1 MTASLFLS
9 SLFSPSLPFH
19 LDSCTNNSL
28 SFHVSII
35 PNWSLRKRE
44 RVCGATLF
52 IELRTPLVSSW
63 NQYFEDLDIFFSNIK
78 FRSIY
83 LQEKNFFFRRRGKI
97 RKLIFVKYYW
107 SRNFVKYIEI
117 FDIFRKI
124 WIFFSPILNFVP
136 YIYKKKI
143 FFLEEGE
150 KLENWF
156 LWNIIEVETSWN
168 ISKFLIY
175 FERFGYFFLQY

>member
-83 LQEKNFFFRRRGKI
+83 LQEK
-97 RKLIFVKYYW
+97 
-107 SRNFVKYIEI
+107 
-117 FDIFRKI
+117 
-124 WIFFSPILNFVP
+124 
-136 YIYKKKI
+136 KKM
-143 FFLEEGE
+143 EEEEKRE

-175 FERFGYFFLQY
+175 FERFEYFFLQY